1 MPTSVRPAALLAALA
16 LTLAACVPTGGPTTT
31 TSPTTAPT
39 TTAPT
44 TTTTEVPA
52 GSITLED
59 TRTETVGGSEFR
71 FDYFRN
77 SARDCAES
85 GDFTFLVVE
94 PADGPDT
101 EAPLWVYLHGGGVGH
116 YLPDGSYVGPT
127 GNLTEAS
134 FDDLLLGR
142 LGSNVR
148 RPDGS
153 IKDSTIT
160 RRMSEGWRILVP
172 SMCDHD
178 LHSGEGTA
186 YPDNPNH
193 GPDGTTVDG
202 LLANT
207 DALEHVVGERP
218 TTNVFLH
225 GTSAGSVGAFSL
237 AYTLHQDGITLNG
250 AVLDSY
256 IITPRLETLLDA
268 GVLPQQQDVGF
279 DYQAVVDKVGR
290 FADITLGFYPEAVVA
305 DGFDAVP
312 LLDVVGTADPTCAG
326 QLPAVAGIEPFT
338 NNCRYVHGGLADAI
352 AGQAD
357 TPHDVLVLEGAG
369 HVPTKGGGAVV
380 QDPIDTWLTGIL
392 DGDPPNPFD

>member
-1 MPTSVRPAALLAALA
+1 MSTTVRTAALLAGLALA
-16 LTLAACVPTGGPTTT
+16 LAACTPTGGP
-31 TSPTTAPT
+31 STTAPT
-39 TTAPT
+39 STTASTT
-44 TTTTEVPA
+44 TTTTEAPA

-59 TRTETVGGSEFR
+59 SRTETIGGQEFR

-77 SARDCAES
+77 SAHDCAES
-85 GDFTFLVVE
+85 GDFTFLVAE
-94 PADGPDT
+94 PADEPDT

-134 FDDLLLGR
+134 FDTLLLQR
-142 LGSNVR
+142 LGSNIR
-148 RPDGS
+148 RADGS
-153 IKDSTIT
+153 VKDSTIT
-160 RRMSEGWRILVP
+160 CRMSEGWRILVP

-178 LHSGEGTA
+178 LHSGEGTD
-186 YPDNPNH
+186 YPENPNH

-207 DALEHVVGERP
+207 DALTHVVGERP
-218 TTNVFLH
+218 TSNVVLH

-237 AYTLHQDGITLNG
+237 AYSLHEEGIDVNG

-279 DYQAVVDKVGR
+279 DHQAVVDKVGR
-290 FADITLGFYPEAVVA
+290 FADITLGFSPEAVVT

-312 LLDVVGTADPTCAG
+312 LLDVVGTADDTCAG
-326 QLPAVAGIEPFT
+326 QLPAVPGIEPFT
-338 NNCRYVHGGLADAI
+338 NNCRYVHGALADAI
-352 AGQAD
+352 AAQTDG
-357 TPHDVLVLEGAG
+357 PHDVLVLEGAG
-369 HVPTKGGGAVV
+369 HVPTKGGGPAV
-380 QDPIDTWLTGIL
+380 QDPIDGWLGAIL
-392 DGDPPNPFD
+392 EGDPPSPFG

>member
-1 MPTSVRPAALLAALA
+1 MRHRPLAAVLACLALA
-16 LTLAACVPTGGPTTT
+16 LAACTPTGGP
-31 TSPTTAPT
+31 STTAPST
-39 TTAPT
+39 SAPTST

-59 TRTETVGGSEFR
+59 TRTETVGGREFR

-77 SARDCAES
+77 SAHDCAES
-85 GDFTFLVVE
+85 GTFTFMVVE
-94 PADGPDT
+94 PADAPDS
-101 EAPLWVYLHGGGVGH
+101 EAPLWMYLHGGGVGH

-127 GNLTEAS
+127 GNLNEAS

-142 LGSNVR
+142 FGSNVR

-153 IKDSTIT
+153 VKDSTIT
-160 RRMSEGWRILVP
+160 RRMAEGWRILVP

-178 LHSGEGTA
+178 LHSGEGTD

-193 GPDGTTVDG
+193 GAEGTTVDG

-207 DALEHVVGERP
+207 DALLHVVAERP

-237 AYTLHQDGITLNG
+237 AYSLHEDGIALNG

-256 IITPRLETLLDA
+256 IITPRLQTLLDA
-268 GVLPQQQDVGF
+268 GVLPQQQDAGF
-279 DYQAVVDKVGR
+279 DSQAVVDKVGR
-290 FADITLGFYPEAVVA
+290 FADFSLGLHPEAVVA

-312 LLDVVGTADPTCAG
+312 LLDVVGTADATCAG

-352 AGQAD
+352 AGQANG
-357 TPHDVLVLEGAG
+357 PHDVLVLEGAG
-369 HVPTKGGGAVV
+369 HVPTKGGGPAV
-380 QDPIDTWLTGIL
+380 QDPIDAWLDGIL
-392 DGDPPNPFD
+392 EADPAPAIPFG